1 MKIVKTVYFTV
12 FLIFINI
19 YTVLADNPPAF
30 DDPTD
35 PPLEPPGGP
44 IDSYL
49 LVLMI
54 AALILGS
61 VVIYKNKIKK
71 ASV

>member
-1 MKIVKTVYFTV
+1 MKVIKTVFFTF
-12 FLIFINI
+12 FLILINV
-19 YTVLADNPPAF
+19 YSVLATPEPDPGPP
-30 DDPTD
+30 
-35 PPLEPPGGP
+35 EPPGGP

-49 LVLMI
+49 LVLII
-54 AALILGS
+54 AALVLGM

>member
-1 MKIVKTVYFTV
+1 MKVIKTVYFTV

-19 YTVLADNPPAF
+19 YTVLADP
-30 DDPTD
+30 DPED
-35 PPLEPPGGP
+35 PGGGPIEPPGGP

-49 LVLMI
+49 LVLII
-54 AALILGS
+54 AALLLGM